1 MLAVI
6 RISGIPEMPLKAGE
20 TLNRLRLRRKYA
32 CVLLHE
38 TEENLGMVKKVESFV
53 AYGKIDK
60 ETLLELIKVRGKV
73 LGNKNGK
80 VNAEKAVSELTEGKM
95 KKKLSDI
102 GLKPFFRLH
111 PPRGGIDSK
120 TNYPKGVLGNHQDK
134 INELIRRML

>member
-20 TLNRLRLRRKYA
+20 TLGRMRLRRKYA
-32 CVLLHE
+32 CILMHE
-38 TEENLGMVKKVESFV
+38 TEENMGMINQVENFV

-60 ETLLELIKVRGKV
+60 ETLLELIKARGKV
-73 LGNKNGK
+73 AGNKNGK
-80 VNAEKAVSELTEGKM
+80 VDAAKAVAELTEGKTQ
-95 KKKLSDI
+95 KKLSDI

-120 TNYPKGVLGNHQDK
+120 SHFPRGVLGENKK